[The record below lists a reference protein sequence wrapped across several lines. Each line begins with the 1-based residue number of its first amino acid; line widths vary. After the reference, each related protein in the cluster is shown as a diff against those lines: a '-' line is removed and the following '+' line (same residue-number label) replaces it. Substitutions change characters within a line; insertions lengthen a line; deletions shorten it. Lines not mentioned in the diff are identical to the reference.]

1 MQQYIRWL
9 SVADRYT
16 KMHLDRHLAKLGL
29 NSSQYMYV
37 IRVCQDPG
45 MTQDQFLASFNIH
58 PSNITRALV
67 ALEKDGFL
75 LRRQSSKDRR
85 TYQLFPT
92 DRAREAYPR
101 IKAICNEWQD
111 RLLDAVEPE
120 SRDFTLQVM
129 EAIALR
135 AVEENNKEEPA
146 DESQQ

>member
-58 PSNITRALV
+58 PSNITRALA
-67 ALEKDGFL
+67 ALEKEGFL
-75 LRRQSSKDRR
+75 RREPNETDKR
-85 TYQLFPT
+85 TWRVYPT
-92 DRAREAYPR
+92 ERARQVYPQILRLCEQWQQTLLEALPEQER
-101 IKAICNEWQD
+101 ARFEQTL
-111 RLLDAVEPE
+111 RQVALQAVE
-120 SRDFTLQVM
+120 LC
-129 EAIALR
+129 R
-135 AVEENNKEEPA
+135 AEEEE
-146 DESQQ
+146 

>member
-58 PSNITRALV
+58 PSNITRAL
-67 ALEKDGFL
+67 AAPGAQRDGQAYL
-75 LRRQSSKDRR
+75 ASLSH
-85 TYQLFPT
+85 
-92 DRAREAYPR
+92 RAGPAGVS
-101 IKAICNEWQD
+101 A
-111 RLLDAVEPE
+111 
-120 SRDFTLQVM
+120 DFAPL
-129 EAIALR
+129 
-135 AVEENNKEEPA
+135 
-146 DESQQ
+146 